1 MGCRSSRLDAAEVS
15 PAAALCR
22 ERRDLLRAAA
32 DHRARLAAA
41 HAAYF
46 RALPRV
52 ADALARFAS
61 RRHAGGAA
69 LPFLLAEIHDF
80 FSFWPAAA
88 AAHTRIT
95 DLTLPAGARN
105 PPMVKDHG
113 AASWWYADASA

>member
-15 PAAALCR
+15 PAASLCR

-61 RRHAGGAA
+61 HHHAAT
-69 LPFLLAEIHDF
+69 P
-80 FSFWPAAA
+80 PASPM
-88 AAHTRIT
+88 
-95 DLTLPAGARN
+95 LTLP
-105 PPMVKDHG
+105 PPSDRG
-113 AASWWYADASA
+113 GDDD